1 MIFGAVGPVPFS
13 WFRLSVGS
21 RRRMR
26 ASPWIRALL
35 RIGRLR
41 AVRFRACPEY
51 EPLRGLDL
59 PSGRVRFYCS
69 YRSSGHPFGAFLQ
82 CRRSDAAL
90 CGGLC
95 PSEASCRF
103 PALHFPLSISCTPF
117 PALHSSHSS
126 PRFPL
131 RLCRTAGTCDRP
143 LKIAGPF
150 VASRC
155 RKDSVRH
162 SRREQEEAGA
172 PSDAGPFCGQDTAP
186 DALTAKSSPT
196 VRGRR

>member
-59 PSGRVRFYCS
+59 SSGKVRFHCS
-69 YRSSGHPFGAFLQ
+69 YRSFGHPFGAFLQ

-90 CGGLC
+90 CCGLC
-95 PSEASCRF
+95 PSEASCR
-103 PALHFPLSISCTPF
+103 HFPLSISCTSL
-117 PALHSSHSS
+117 PALHSPFSS
-126 PRFPL
+126 PPVPNRGNARP
-131 RLCRTAGTCDRP
+131 TVEDRRS
-143 LKIAGPF
+143 F
-150 VASRC
+150 
-155 RKDSVRH
+155 
-162 SRREQEEAGA
+162 RRISMPKGFRPALAAGA
-172 PSDAGPFCGQDTAP
+172 RRGGRPFGCG
-186 DALTAKSSPT
+186 T
-196 VRGRR
+196 VLRTGHGSGRSYCEIFTNCSR

>member
-1 MIFGAVGPVPFS
+1 MSCTFFGFRDIRGGRTCPLFLVSFVGRQPAQDASEPLEPGAPPHRTVAGRPISGLPGVRTAPGIGFTIRES
-13 WFRLSVGS
+13 SIPLFLSLFRPSLRVVFAMPAI
-21 RRRMR
+21 RRRPMR
-26 ASPWIRALL
+26 RTVS
-35 RIGRLR
+35 
-41 AVRFRACPEY
+41 VRGF
-51 EPLRGLDL
+51 
-59 PSGRVRFYCS
+59 V
-69 YRSSGHPFGAFLQ
+69 
-82 CRRSDAAL
+82 
-90 CGGLC
+90 
-95 PSEASCRF
+95 
-103 PALHFPLSISCTPF
+103 PLSRSPF
-117 PALHSSHSS
+117 PALHSLHFTS
-126 PRFPL
+126 RFPL